1 MNASRMRPMLSRR
14 VLSWLLALALLLGQA
29 AAFAHALEH
38 LDPHKAKPHHACELC
53 VAQAQLGGA
62 APGKAFVPGVEAAPF
77 IAPPTASLPADR
89 PRILHA
95 PARAPPVSA

>member
-1 MNASRMRPMLSRR
+1 MLPRR
-14 VLSWLLALALLLGQA
+14 ALSWLLALCLFLGQA

-38 LDPHKAKPHHACELC
+38 LDPHDSTPDHACELC

-62 APGKAFVPGVEAAPF
+62 APGKSFVPQAVAVVFVVPAAGVL
-77 IAPPTASLPADR
+77 PPSRLFAR
-89 PRILHA
+89 HA

>member
-1 MNASRMRPMLSRR
+1 MLPRR
-14 VLSWLLALALLLGQA
+14 ALSWLLALALLLGQA

-38 LDPHKAKPHHACELC
+38 LDPHDPVPDHACELC

-62 APGKAFVPGVEAAPF
+62 APGKPF
-77 IAPPTASLPADR
+77 IPTAEAVPFVAPAAAVLPSGR
-89 PRILHA
+89 LFTRHA

>member
-1 MNASRMRPMLSRR
+1 MLLPRR

-29 AAFAHALEH
+29 TAFAHALEH
-38 LDPHKAKPHHACELC
+38 LDPHGVVPDHACELC

-62 APGKAFVPGVEAAPF
+62 MPGKAFVPAVEAVPF
-77 IAPPTASLPADR
+77 VVPAATALPPGRLVAR
-89 PRILHA
+89 HA

>member
-1 MNASRMRPMLSRR
+1 MLPRR
-14 VLSWLLALALLLGQA
+14 VLSWLLALCLLLGQA

-38 LDPHKAKPHHACELC
+38 FDPHGAVPDHACELC

-62 APGKAFVPGVEAAPF
+62 APGKAFVPLAAAAVFVVPV
-77 IAPPTASLPADR
+77 AAALPPGRLFTRHP
-89 PRILHA
+89 

>member
-1 MNASRMRPMLSRR
+1 MLPRR
-14 VLSWLLALALLLGQA
+14 ALSWLLALALLLGQA

-38 LDPHKAKPHHACELC
+38 LDPHGATPDHACELC

-62 APGKAFVPGVEAAPF
+62 APGKPFVPQVIAAAFVVPAA
-77 IAPPTASLPADR
+77 AALPPARLFTR
-89 PRILHA
+89 HA